1 MIKTP
6 IGVSFSGSTVGLH
19 SGSPPWGETGDKN
32 FPKNL
37 RHRKRLQNRALFR
50 LNWVYRAMVRRI
62 SNTSPGR
69 HQALKDP
76 LESIQL
82 IEQIRH
88 TKGQDPDI
96 LAQAYD
102 RYFVRL
108 MALIR
113 KRMGAQIRTHA
124 DEHDIAQS
132 AFGSF
137 VKVVGHGNIDLDDRE
152 SLWPLLALIANR
164 KYQDLIARYSTKS
177 RDMNRIASAGT
188 EPIEATLGE
197 SEDPLEAAAV
207 NETITLIESRLSD
220 DTQRNVLKLRLEGYS
235 IDEISDQVQ
244 LSSRTVKRILQ
255 KVRDAWLELEPITE

>member
-1 MIKTP
+1 
-6 IGVSFSGSTVGLH
+6 
-19 SGSPPWGETGDKN
+19 
-32 FPKNL
+32 
-37 RHRKRLQNRALFR
+37 
-50 LNWVYRAMVRRI
+50 LN
-62 SNTSPGR
+62 
-69 HQALKDP
+69 DP

-82 IEQIRH
+82 IEQIRNS
-88 TKGQDPDI
+88 KGQDPEV

-177 RDMNRIASAGT
+177 RDMNRVQSSSEMAIANASGT
-188 EPIEATLGE
+188 PD
-197 SEDPLEAAAV
+197 DPLEDLAV
-207 NETITLIESRLSD
+207 EETIALIESRLAD
-220 DTQRNVLKLRLEGYS
+220 ETQRKVLQLRLEGFS
-235 IDEISDQVQ
+235 MDEISQRVE

-255 KVRDAWLELEPITE
+255 KVREVWDELKPQE